1 MHILL
6 VEDNEGDILLV
17 SEALQNSNKDNQLS
31 IVKDGQSAIDFF
43 NGEKGHDILN
53 HPNLVL
59 LDINLPCLNGHEVLH
74 YIKTNDKLKHIPVI
88 VLTTSSSQKDILA
101 SYRNYANCYIVKPMD
116 AQKFDEVING
126 IQSFWSNIAFLPN

>member
-17 SEALQNSNKDNQLS
+17 SEALQNSNKENQLS

-43 NGEKGHDILN
+43 KEGSSIATLN
-53 HPNLVL
+53 QPNLVL
-59 LDINLPCLNGHEVLH
+59 LDINLPCLNGYEVLH

-126 IQSFWSNIAFLPN
+126 IETFWSNIAFLPN